1 MLHGVEFLLWS
12 LITLWVS
19 HFQLTWMVIIIMK
32 LATLDLTCALVV
44 YKHVLLG
51 VIYDVA

>member
-1 MLHGVEFLLWS
+1 MELNFCFGS

-32 LATLDLTCALVV
+32 LATLDLTCTLVV
-44 YKHVLLG
+44 YKHMLLG